1 MAASYSTEQNGS
13 DAEVFLDVRKAER
26 ETNESVVRFTT
37 EEREE
42 NDGDDVSDK
51 KRHTWASKREYI
63 LTTLGYIVGIGN
75 IWRFPYLCMRNG
87 GGKSLPTPPLLHPPI
102 PTHLWLFLKELT
114 ENISESNI
122 LGIQLSPD
130 LTEVL
135 ILLFADC
142 VVLSN
147 SEIQYSV

>member
-1 MAASYSTEQNGS
+1 MEQDGS

-26 ETNESVVRFTT
+26 ETNETVVRFTT

-87 GGKSLPTPPLLHPPI
+87 GGKSLPLPP
-102 PTHLWLFLKELT
+102 PTHPHSPLVVSQGT
-114 ENISESNI
+114 DRESDI

-130 LTEVL
+130 LT
-135 ILLFADC
+135 I
-142 VVLSN
+142 S
-147 SEIQYSV
+147 

>member
-13 DAEVFLDVRKAER
+13 DAEVFLDVPKAER

-63 LTTLGYIVGIGN
+63 LSTLGYIVGIGN
-75 IWRFPYLCMRNG
+75 IWCFPYLCMRNG
-87 GGKSLPTPPLLHPPI
+87 GGKSLRTPPPSPPPTHPHPP
-102 PTHLWLFLKELT
+102 L
-114 ENISESNI
+114 
-122 LGIQLSPD
+122 
-130 LTEVL
+130 
-135 ILLFADC
+135 
-142 VVLSN
+142 VVSQGTDR
-147 SEIQYSV
+147 EYF